1 MHKGTVY
8 SKLAAE
14 RAWSLLEDWSPYTEK
29 KYAPERVAS
38 AMNGYRK
45 EAYDLVSN
53 GSKDVS
59 VLTCAHCVGV
69 MLYCQYRGFGCAKED
84 FVSGYPN
91 PFMLKTGLAAQLG
104 SKVASLVAGLF
115 HQGNGDHDQAIHHF
129 EQCRGVP
136 MANVMRGDSYCAL
149 QKWREAYEAYQRA
162 TKLDHVVGIH
172 CLGGMLKKGWGGK
185 LDVIK
190 GAQLEQDA
198 WKRGYWRIVDAYY
211 EGIGINGR
219 KAADTFGSGRS
230 TRSSAVQDLTAQPS
244 PAPAV
249 KEQLPLPPSTRRSAV
264 QDLTAQPSP
273 APAVIEQLPLPP
285 SWSKDPPY
293 CTEQLQHFPN
303 PRGPFQK
310 NDTKRFRDAVCV
322 NLRLHWV
329 PVHDDG
335 DCFFASVSKAMAYL
349 PKPIRVTA
357 RALRTSVCEWLGVE
371 YVQEYGADGVWVQGT
386 S

>member
-1 MHKGTVY
+1 
-8 SKLAAE
+8 
-14 RAWSLLEDWSPYTEK
+14 
-29 KYAPERVAS
+29 
-38 AMNGYRK
+38 
-45 EAYDLVSN
+45 
-53 GSKDVS
+53 
-59 VLTCAHCVGV
+59 
-69 MLYCQYRGFGCAKED
+69 
-84 FVSGYPN
+84 
-91 PFMLKTGLAAQLG
+91 
-104 SKVASLVAGLF
+104 
-115 HQGNGDHDQAIHHF
+115 
-129 EQCRGVP
+129 
-136 MANVMRGDSYCAL
+136 
-149 QKWREAYEAYQRA
+149 
-162 TKLDHVVGIH
+162 
-172 CLGGMLKKGWGGK
+172 

-190 GAQLEQDA
+190 GAGLEQAA

-219 KAADTFGSGRS
+219 KAADTFVSGRS
-230 TRSSAVQDLTAQPS
+230 TRRCAVQDLTAQPS

-357 RALRTSVCEWLGVE
+357 RALRTSVCEWLGAG
-371 YVQEYGADGVWVQGT
+371 YVQEFGADGVWVQGT

>member
-1 MHKGTVY
+1 MHKGTVS

-14 RAWSLLEDWSPYTEK
+14 HAWSLLEDWSPYTEK
-29 KYAPERVAS
+29 KYAPERVA
-38 AMNGYRK
+38 AAVNGYRK

-53 GSKDVS
+53 GSKEVS

-84 FVSGYPN
+84 FVLGGWVN
-91 PFMLKTGLAAQLG
+91 PLMLKTGQAAQLG

-115 HQGNGDHDQAIHHF
+115 HQVNGDHDQAIHHF

-149 QKWREAYEAYQRA
+149 QKWREAYEAYQCA
-162 TKLDHVVGIH
+162 TKLDHVVGMH

-190 GAQLEQDA
+190 GAELEQA
-198 WKRGYWRIVDAYY
+198 ALKRGYWRIVDAYY

-219 KAADTFGSGRS
+219 KAADTSASGRS

-249 KEQLPLPPSTRRSAV
+249 KEQM
-264 QDLTAQPSP
+264 
-273 APAVIEQLPLPP
+273 PLPP

-293 CTEQLQHFPN
+293 CTERWQHLPN
-303 PRGPFQK
+303 SGGPFQK